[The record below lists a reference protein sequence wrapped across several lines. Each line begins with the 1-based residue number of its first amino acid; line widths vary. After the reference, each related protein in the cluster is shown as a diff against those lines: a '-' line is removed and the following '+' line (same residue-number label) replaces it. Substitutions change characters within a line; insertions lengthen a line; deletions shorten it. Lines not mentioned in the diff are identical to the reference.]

1 MPGKCPVMAEMTA
14 MVCFQ
19 LIGYD
24 TIAMAAQ
31 AGQLELNVMMP
42 LIAYNPIHSIEILGK
57 DERHPH
63 A

>member
-1 MPGKCPVMAEMTA
+1 MAEMTA

-24 TIAMAAQ
+24 SAIAMAAQ

-42 LIAYNPIHSIEILGK
+42 LIAYNLIHTVLKFWAEN
-57 DERHPH
+57 ERHPH